1 MNSLVALCCA
11 LSRIALFLEMTE
23 TSPGD
28 GEQEYQTG
36 TINDGGGLHSSFR
49 SIACQTW
56 CGGLL
61 VYRDVLTIVLAGG
74 RGSRL
79 EPLTRDR
86 AKPAVP
92 FGGIYRIIDFT
103 LSNCINSDLR
113 KILVLT
119 QYKATSLNRH
129 LDEGWRF
136 LCRELG
142 EYIEVSPPQQRIAE
156 MWYQGTADA
165 IYQNVYTI
173 EKAAPRDTMIL
184 AGDHIYKMNY
194 ARMIDQHRD
203 NRADLTI
210 ACLPVSRLQAR
221 EFGVMGIDPQHRV
234 TSFVEK
240 PKDPPAMPG
249 QPDKVLG
256 SMGIYVFNTDVLYE
270 LLFQDAAKKEASR
283 HDFGQDII
291 PTMIASG
298 LRVIA
303 YPFRDE
309 NRKDAA
315 YWRDVGTLD
324 AYFQTSMDLIHVDP
338 VLNLY
343 DQEWPIHTH
352 QPPFPPPKFVH
363 TEGDRRG
370 AAFDSIVCQGAIIS
384 GGQVYRSIVSP
395 GVRVNS
401 FALVEDAI
409 LFGGVDVGRHARIR
423 HAIIDKEVRIPSG
436 FEIGWN
442 REIDLEHG
450 FTVTEDG
457 IVVVAKGDDL
467 ERFA

>member
-1 MNSLVALCCA
+1 M
-11 LSRIALFLEMTE
+11 
-23 TSPGD
+23 
-28 GEQEYQTG
+28 
-36 TINDGGGLHSSFR
+36 
-49 SIACQTW
+49 
-56 CGGLL
+56 
-61 VYRDVLTIVLAGG
+61 YRDVLTIVLAGG

-194 ARMIDQHRD
+194 ARMIDYHRD
-203 NRADLTI
+203 NQADLTI
-210 ACLPVSRLQAR
+210 ACLPTPRLQAR
-221 EFGVMGIDPQHRV
+221 ELGVMMINNEQRV
-234 TSFVEK
+234 TQFVEK
-240 PKDPPAMPG
+240 PRDPPAMPD
-249 QPDKVLG
+249 QPDKALG
-256 SMGIYVFNTDVLYE
+256 SMGIYIFNTDVMYE

-291 PTMIASG
+291 PAMITGGS
-298 LRVIA
+298 RVFA

-309 NRKDAA
+309 NRKEAA

-324 AYFQTSMDLIHVDP
+324 AYFQTNMDLIQVDP

-352 QPPFPPPKFVH
+352 QPAFPPPKFVH
-363 TEGDRRG
+363 TERDRRG

-409 LFGGVDVGRHARIR
+409 LFDGVDVGRYSRIR
-423 HAIIDKEVRIPSG
+423 RAIIDKEVRIPSG

-442 REIDLEHG
+442 RETDLSRG

-457 IVVVAKGDDL
+457 IIVVAKGEDL
-467 ERFA
+467 ERFG

>member
-1 MNSLVALCCA
+1 M
-11 LSRIALFLEMTE
+11 
-23 TSPGD
+23 
-28 GEQEYQTG
+28 
-36 TINDGGGLHSSFR
+36 
-49 SIACQTW
+49 
-56 CGGLL
+56 
-61 VYRDVLTIVLAGG
+61 YRDVLTIVLAGG

-142 EYIEVSPPQQRIAE
+142 EYIEVSPPQQRIAQ

-173 EKAAPRDTMIL
+173 EKAAPRDTVIL

-194 ARMIDQHRD
+194 ARMIDYHRD

-210 ACLPVSRLQAR
+210 ACLPASRSQAR
-221 EFGVMGIDPQHRV
+221 EFGVMVIDDEQRV
-234 TSFVEK
+234 TRFVEK
-240 PKDPPAMPG
+240 PKDPPTIPG
-249 QPDKVLG
+249 QPDKALG
-256 SMGIYVFNTDVLYE
+256 SMGIYVFNTDVMYE

-291 PTMIASG
+291 PAMITGGS
-298 LRVIA
+298 RVFA

-309 NRKDAA
+309 NRKEAA

-324 AYFQTSMDLIHVDP
+324 AYFQTNMDLIQVDP

-352 QPPFPPPKFVH
+352 QPAFPPPKFVH
-363 TEGDRRG
+363 VAGDRRG

-409 LFGGVDVGRHARIR
+409 LFDGVDVGRHSRIR
-423 HAIIDKEVRIPSG
+423 RAIVDKEVRIPGG

-442 REIDLEHG
+442 RATDLERG
-450 FTVTEDG
+450 FTVTDDG
-457 IVVVAKGDDL
+457 IVVVAKGEDL
-467 ERFA
+467 ERFG